1 MVVRAEKDMM
11 MTLKMKNSNRQITE
25 QILRLMQRDDSA
37 DAAAESLNWAKNLFR
52 AKAAAEP
59 KVSLVEKI
67 MAVLQVDLSPNRAA
81 FGERSAGAGQAR
93 QLLFDAGDNSIDLRV
108 KEDKGVFEVRG
119 QVLGT
124 GFAGGEVE
132 LAGNGKSFKAG
143 LNETS
148 EFKLAGIPAGTFAF
162 TARGDGKELVIEG
175 LNLA

>member
-1 MVVRAEKDMM
+1 MM

-37 DAAAESLNWAKNLFR
+37 DAAADSVNRAKNLFR
-52 AKAAAEP
+52 AKAAERPA
-59 KVSLVEKI
+59 SLVEKI

-93 QLLFDAGDNSIDLRV
+93 QMLFDAGDNSIDLRV
-108 KEDKGVFEVRG
+108 KEDKGIFEIRG

-132 LAGNGKSFKAG
+132 LTGNGKSFKAG

-148 EFKLAGIPAGTFAF
+148 EFKLAGIPAGTYAF

-175 LNLA
+175 LSLA